1 MSIKDLINAVKTGDV
16 AASNN
21 VFNSVMSD
29 KMNAALDLEKQSVA
43 STMIKDAD
51 EVSDEP
57 VVEVEAEMLLLNQ
70 RFWTRLGLDKNVSL
84 QLNNIGDSDTRAHY
98 KAALVDYLSAHKES
112 LDADSLRRLDL
123 NPMEEEKVYF
133 KTNRHI

>member
-57 VVEVEAEMLLLNQ
+57 VVEVEAEIE
-70 RFWTRLGLDKNVSL
+70 G
-84 QLNNIGDSDTRAHY
+84 
-98 KAALVDYLSAHKES
+98 ES
-112 LDADSLRRLDL
+112 
-123 NPMEEEKVYF
+123 
-133 KTNRHI
+133 